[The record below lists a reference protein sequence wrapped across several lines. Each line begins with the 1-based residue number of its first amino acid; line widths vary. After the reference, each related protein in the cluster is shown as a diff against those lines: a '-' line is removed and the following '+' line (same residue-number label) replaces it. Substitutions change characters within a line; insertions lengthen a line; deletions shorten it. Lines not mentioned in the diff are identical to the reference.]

1 MPSQHDAHPLDAD
14 GTAPSAPAASD
25 PAPSERRPSRRTTL
39 AGAAGAGAIL
49 ALTGLAAGPR
59 PARLGDVHGD
69 AELAAALRPHLGGH
83 RHVSAVVSDGGQ
95 QRFAGFGA
103 DETTEFEIGSVTK
116 TFTGALLMDAVD
128 RGDVSLETT
137 VAEILG
143 ERAAGSEASDVTLAE
158 IASQSSGLPRL
169 PLTRV
174 LASLPIN
181 FLRKDPYSG
190 SSVDGVIDAALDAS
204 LSDRGE
210 YAYSNLGVAF
220 LGQLLAT
227 QTGVSWQELLRSRLL
242 DPLGMTSTRAPFRLD
257 EIGTDAPRGHGRSG
271 LSAGAWT
278 MHGYG
283 PAGGIRSTGH
293 DMALYLASMQD
304 GSNPGAAGLEP
315 LVERGEDSA
324 VGIVWSLR
332 TTDAGESLVQHN
344 GMTGGFAAFC
354 GFNQDS
360 GRGVVLMTDSALSPD
375 ELGAGI
381 LDGSVSL

>member
-1 MPSQHDAHPLDAD
+1 MSSPLDD
-14 GTAPSAPAASD
+14 QPSDPHLAD
-25 PAPSERRPSRRTTL
+25 PAPTTTPPTRAATRRTAL

-69 AELAAALRPHLGGH
+69 AELAAALHPHLGGH

-190 SSVDGVIDAALDAS
+190 SSVGGVIDAALDAS

-381 LDGSVSL
+381 LDGSVTL

>member
-1 MPSQHDAHPLDAD
+1 MSSPLDD
-14 GTAPSAPAASD
+14 QPSDPHLAD
-25 PAPSERRPSRRTTL
+25 PAPTTTPPTRAATRRTAL

-190 SSVDGVIDAALDAS
+190 SSVDGMIDAALDAS